1 VHNWP
6 VEIGIQFHPGARTA
20 GANLWE
26 LTATFARAAE
36 ESGLGSFWLYDHVML
51 PSKSESP
58 DDQNM
63 LDCFVALGGLAASTS
78 RVLIG
83 QLVAA
88 VPFRNPALTAK
99 MASTLDVMSHGRAV
113 LGLGAG
119 WNQRE
124 FDAYG
129 WPFEDVPTRLGRLE
143 EAVQIVLRLW
153 DTPPASFQGRFYQL
167 DRAVNEPR
175 GVRSPRP
182 RLLVGGSGEKVTLR
196 IASQYADWCNVGG
209 DPECAKQRF
218 EVLHRHCERLGRDPA
233 TIVRSN
239 FFGAVLASTEEEAKR
254 KREAIGDRAPGFM
267 TLVGST
273 QQVIDRFAEYARA
286 GVQHSVVQLSYE
298 QDPDIVRLLGTEVA
312 TALRNA

>member
-1 VHNWP
+1 VQ
-6 VEIGIQFHPGARTA
+6 IGIQFHPGGRTD
-20 GANLWE
+20 GANLWDV
-26 LTATFARAAE
+26 TTTFARAAE
-36 ESGLGSFWLYDHVML
+36 DGGLGSFWLYDHVML
-51 PSKSESP
+51 PSASESP
-58 DDQNM
+58 DAQHM

-78 RVLIG
+78 KILIG

-99 MASTLDVMSHGRAV
+99 MASTLDVMAHGRAV

-129 WPFEDVPTRLGRLE
+129 WPFEDAPSRLRRLE
-143 EAVQIVLRLW
+143 EATQIVLKLW
-153 DTPPASFQGRFYQL
+153 DTPPATFQGRFYQV

-182 RLLVGGSGEKVTLR
+182 ALMVGGSGEKVTLR
-196 IASQYADWCNVGG
+196 IAAQYADWCNVGG
-209 DPECAKQRF
+209 DPDLVRQRF
-218 EVLHRHCERLGRDPA
+218 EILHRHCERVGRDPA
-233 TIVRSN
+233 TIVHSN
-239 FFGAVLASTEEEAKR
+239 FFGAVLARTEEEAKR
-254 KREAIGDRAPGFM
+254 KREAIGARAPGFM

-273 QQVIDRFAEYARA
+273 QQVIDRFAAYARA
-286 GVQHSVVQLSYE
+286 GVQHSIVQLTYE

-312 TALRNA
+312 AALRSA